1 VTIRT
6 RDGGSRRSGAQLR
19 DGRLDR
25 SGTGYP
31 ATDHPDET
39 SYQSLLSQAVE

>member
-1 VTIRT
+1 VRGRDFDSAGDVTNPL
-6 RDGGSRRSGAQLR
+6 AN
-19 DGRLDR
+19 
-25 SGTGYP
+25 YP